1 MGTGMPGDK
10 EKTLEQLKC
19 PAETNTNV
27 TWLRHRI
34 KSQSGMIDM
43 MLLEGGHRIEDMAV
57 RLQASFP
64 DRSFEPLCKRVRDH
78 IDHLQEGDARDH
90 STLHLNDHHR
100 PHFLKLFQKDGRWYF
115 DQDQ

>member
-90 STLHLNDHHR
+90 STLHRNDNHR
-100 PHFLKLFQKDGRWYF
+100 PHFLKLYEKDGRWYF
-115 DQDQ
+115 NEKQ

>member
-43 MLLEGGHRIEDMAV
+43 MLLEGGHRIEEMAA

-64 DRSFEPLCKRVRDH
+64 TRSFETLCKRVRDH
-78 IDHLQEGDARDH
+78 
-90 STLHLNDHHR
+90 STLHRNDNHR
-100 PHFLKLFQKDGRWYF
+100 PHLLKLFQKDGRWYF
-115 DQDQ
+115 DEKQ